1 MEADFNYLIVEK
13 NKQTKICNIEYRQL
27 NMQEYLLEGNK
38 NIQISK
44 LIFKARG
51 KTLDIKTYIY
61 DDDLCVGCGV
71 NVETVDEILTC
82 TG

>member
-1 MEADFNYLIVEK
+1 MEAAFNYLIVEK

-44 LIFKARG
+44 LILKPEG
-51 KTLDIKTYIY
+51 KHWI
-61 DDDLCVGCGV
+61 
-71 NVETVDEILTC
+71 
-82 TG
+82 